1 MSSKLLIDNWT
12 LGSSQN
18 KLKEV
23 GSVVWKLKEVEEI
36 SKSFN
41 IPLGGVSEGSNR
53 EKW

>member
-23 GSVVWKLKEVEEI
+23 GSVVWKLKVEEI